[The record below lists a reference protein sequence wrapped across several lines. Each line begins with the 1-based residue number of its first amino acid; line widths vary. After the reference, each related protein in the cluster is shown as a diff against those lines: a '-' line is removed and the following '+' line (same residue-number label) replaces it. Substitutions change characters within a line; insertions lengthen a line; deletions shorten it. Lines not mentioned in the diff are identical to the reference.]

1 MFLQLC
7 VDHPFHHIDLFFEG
21 KNVSLNKSGN
31 AGCATYDRFIP
42 NRSLMDN
49 DRSHLLLMRDEK
61 ENDST
66 VNTADSSDA
75 SYMESM
81 RASLVESNSKIL
93 TMKCKAPTSTDGN
106 KFLKFLAVAL
116 AF

>member
-1 MFLQLC
+1 
-7 VDHPFHHIDLFFEG
+7 
-21 KNVSLNKSGN
+21 
-31 AGCATYDRFIP
+31 
-42 NRSLMDN
+42 MDN

-66 VNTADSSDA
+66 VNAADHSDA

-106 KFLKFLAVAL
+106 GFLEFLATVL
-116 AF
+116 IF

>member
-1 MFLQLC
+1 MLSINFIIAISIQ
-7 VDHPFHHIDLFFEG
+7 G
-21 KNVSLNKSGN
+21 RNASLNKSGN

-66 VNTADSSDA
+66 VNAADHSDA

-106 KFLKFLAVAL
+106 GFLEFLATVL
-116 AF
+116 IF